1 METEKR
7 RELYTLF
14 CGLSTAFISISAAVS
29 PIVMLIWLA
38 AATERH
44 QDTKLMDTMV
54 VVLIC
59 CAVALVASLAMS
71 IAAKIIGKPSK
82 WATICIVLTAISIV
96 LGVLAMLLF
105 VFIASQ
111 YHYY

>member
-29 PIVMLIWLA
+29 PIAMIIWLA
-38 AATERH
+38 AATERQ
-44 QDTKLMDTMV
+44 QDTKLMDSML

-71 IAAKIIGKPSK
+71 IVAKIIGKPGK
-82 WATICIVLTAISIV
+82 WSILCIVFSAISIV
-96 LGVLAMLLF
+96 LGVLAMLF
-105 VFIASQ
+105 VIFVASQ